1 MPFGPVS
8 IDHTT
13 RLKTALGI
21 ADRLSVHYGAQL
33 LAIGLY
39 GSVAQSADGPYS
51 DIEMHCVLD
60 APGVDRALE
69 WTTGDWKAEINLAG
83 INVILKK
90 AAAVEPDWPI
100 VQGAYVNVQPVFDP
114 SNLFIHLKKAAI
126 SQPATKFSKA
136 IKDLIVGE
144 MYELAGKIRNAGLR
158 QSSVMLAYYAV
169 EFARWGACLIGL
181 DNRYIYPLPIKLFS
195 ASLEL
200 DNCPMGY
207 EALCRLVMAGDLSDS
222 HQTLQ
227 ACEDFWQGVNVWA
240 RLKGLRLENELAEL
254 LKFLD

>member
-8 IDHTT
+8 IDHST

-21 ADRLSVHYGAQL
+21 ADHLTVHFGGQL
-33 LAIGLY
+33 LAVGLY
-39 GSVAQSADGPYS
+39 GSVAQGSDGPYS

-60 APGVDRALE
+60 APGVDRTLE
-69 WTTGDWKAEINLAG
+69 WTTGDWKAEIDLVG

-100 VQGAYVNVQPVFDP
+100 VQGAYASVQAVYDP
-114 SNLFIHLKKAAI
+114 SNLFIHLKKIAL
-126 SQPATKFSKA
+126 SQPVTRFSKA
-136 IKDLIVGE
+136 IKDLIVGK

-158 QSSVMLAYYAV
+158 QSSVMLPYYAV

-181 DNRYIYPLPIKLFS
+181 DNRAIYTLQGKLFS

-200 DNCPMGY
+200 DNRPQGY
-207 EALCRLVMAGDLSDS
+207 DALCHLVMAGDLTDS
-222 HQTLQ
+222 RQTFQ
-227 ACEDFWQGVNVWA
+227 ACEAFWQGVNVWA
-240 RLKGLRLENELAEL
+240 RLKGLHLENELTEL
-254 LKFLD
+254 LKFLE